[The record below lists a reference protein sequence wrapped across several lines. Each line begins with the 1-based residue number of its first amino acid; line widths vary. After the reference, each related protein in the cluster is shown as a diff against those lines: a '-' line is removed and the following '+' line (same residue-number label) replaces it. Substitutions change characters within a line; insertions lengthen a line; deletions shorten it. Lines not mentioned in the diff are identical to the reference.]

1 MLIGLLAVTTLAL
14 GYAWFILPNQLSR
27 RARASFIAVLE
38 KRFDA
43 TVELRRFDI
52 RFLPVASVVGE
63 GLVLRYQGRTDIP
76 PIISVERFAAGASWS
91 DLFATPVRVR
101 KVAVDGLRLH
111 IPSRATGGRLVLD
124 KDDDRKAAPKGGP
137 RAKPEAQAGP
147 PATDTTERPS
157 PVLIDKIVSTGATL
171 EIASGKP
178 NRPPRVFDIHTL
190 TLVDVALDR
199 PMKFEAVLT
208 NPKPPGE
215 INTHGQF
222 GPWHREGPSLTP
234 VSGEYT
240 FDNADLGVFGG
251 ISGRLSSRGAY
262 SGVLERILVEGDT
275 DTPDFS
281 VTRTGLTVPLKTRF
295 NAVVDGTSGDT
306 ILERVDA
313 TFLDSSLTARGGVVR
328 TEGVKGRTVTL
339 DVTMKQARMENVLRF
354 AVKATQ
360 PPMTGALDLNTTLRL
375 PPGEPDVPDR
385 LELDGTFALRSA
397 RFGDPKV
404 QGKITS
410 FSRLGRGERGEPE
423 RDERVLSDLKGRF
436 TMKGGAIRFAS
447 LTFGVPGADVRLAG
461 TYRLEGEQLDFAGSV
476 RLQATVSQMTTG
488 VKSVFL
494 KIIDPLFKRADAG
507 TVLPVRITGTRE
519 KPDFRVEVMKAITR
533 RK

>member
-1 MLIGLLAVTTLAL
+1 MRRWVWPVLFALLAAAAAAV
-14 GYAWFILPNQLSR
+14 GYAWLFLPHQITR
-27 RARASFIAVLE
+27 RARASVVAHLE

-43 TVELRRFDI
+43 TVELRSFHV
-52 RFLPVASVVGE
+52 RFLPGASIVGE
-63 GLVLRYQGRTDIP
+63 GLVLRHRGRTDIP
-76 PIISVERFAAGASWS
+76 PIIAAERFAAAASWS
-91 DLFATPVRVR
+91 DLYATPVRIR
-101 KVAVDGLRLH
+101 KVAVDGLRIH
-111 IPSRATGGRLVLD
+111 IPSRDSGGRPDLD
-124 KDDDRKAAPKGGP
+124 GDADRKSAPEDGS
-137 RAKPEAQAGP
+137 
-147 PATDTTERPS
+147 DRPS
-157 PVLIDKIVSTGATL
+157 PILIDRIITTDAAL
-171 EIASGKP
+171 EIASSNP
-178 NRPPRVFDIHTL
+178 NKPPRVFDLHSL
-190 TLVDVALDR
+190 TLLEVALDR

-222 GPWHREGPSLTP
+222 GPWHRGGPSLTP

-262 SGVLERILVEGDT
+262 SGVLERILVKGT
-275 DTPDFS
+275 TVTPSFS
-281 VTRTGLTVPLKTRF
+281 VTRTGLTVPLETRF
-295 NAVVDGTSGDT
+295 NAVVDGRSGDT
-306 ILERVDA
+306 ILDRVDA
-313 TFLDSSLTARGGVVR
+313 TFLESSLTAHGGVVR
-328 TEGVKGRTVTL
+328 TAGVKGRTVAL
-339 DVTMKQARMENVLRF
+339 DVTMKQARIEDVLKF
-354 AVKATQ
+354 AVNAT
-360 PPMTGALDLNTTLRL
+360 PAPMTGVLDLSAALRL

-397 RFGDPKV
+397 RFADPGV
-404 QGKITS
+404 QAKITS
-410 FSRLGRGERGEPE
+410 FSRRGRGARGETGN
-423 RDERVLSDLKGRF
+423 DQLVLSNLKGRF

-461 TYRLEGEQLDFAGSV
+461 TYRLEGERIDFAGSV

-494 KIIDPLFKRADAG
+494 RVIDPLFRRADAG

-519 KPDFRVEVMKAITR
+519 KPEFKVEVMKAITR